1 MQVRHQDPW
10 IGKTVGQG
18 GRYQLESV
26 LGEGRMG
33 RVYRALD
40 QRLSMN
46 AASVY
51 KAIKFMAVNLAG
63 NAQARERFQREMQA
77 CMILQDIHLVQVL
90 DYGVSS
96 SRSPDG
102 QVVELPFLVMEWIE
116 GETLETLLTR
126 EKRLALPR
134 AVDLGRQIAAGLQ
147 AIHNGITVQDKSVR
161 FVHRDLK
168 PSNIFL
174 RRDALGIET
183 VKLGDFGLVKFL
195 GNSQIRSLTRTGAFG
210 GTPAYASPE
219 QLQEFKAIDGRAD
232 IYSLGCILYEMLT
245 GDSPLNLA
253 PEASVV
259 QWMEAH
265 LHRHPQPFPAAL
277 HIPKSLEAIVCRC
290 LEKNP
295 NSRYSTAHEL
305 EQALRRVLPEVTA
318 LAFPPS
324 GSISSPG
331 APRPL
336 LTQELESL
344 LEVYQLQPQVT
355 QAGSTLTVLLE
366 RLTPHPLN
374 YELLIAEIVDYLE
387 TLPLADID
395 RVCLQS
401 RQRGKTAI
409 DWQQEFAI
417 EASGEPSASAPPSP
431 PPHPASLAL
440 VEDWIVELLEM
451 SLGNPRLRI
460 QLSQVG
466 NTLRIMLNYP
476 AGERLDQENLA
487 GRVLTQLE
495 ALQLDDIQTVE
506 ILGRPAGRDH
516 PDWQIQRVLQTPG
529 ERKGEST
536 LQPQPI
542 PAHLQSHQPVR
553 TDWVPPPAAAN
564 MAEMTAVPAAPSEPS
579 RDENQDLDM
588 HELEFLPE
596 LDLSQYCFVRNP
608 MMLRT
613 SLPSPSADIAQSV
626 MFFHDLSDSEK
637 RKVLP
642 LLTDFFKDPDKV
654 DLTSLPD
661 FVQEWLSNI
670 RRYDDHK
677 FRSFAVWLSR
687 YCADPYNTLPE
698 LSTGL
703 TAAIKIAVEGAKAD
717 KAGKNA
723 AEPRGVSP
731 QSEPVLYRA
740 GSHWLTWWFL
750 AGLLLLLAL
759 ALALLIPSPLS
770 QNLRFGLP
778 YWIVPIPMMVLLLLS
793 LGTLIKFHKYTLLL
807 RTSYLSIRRDF
818 LFRSPTQD
826 IQWGG
831 IREVE
836 LEISA
841 IGKMLHFG
849 DLTLVLREGP
859 RLQLHYLAN
868 PLELKHQIEYLQQ
881 QFVMSKRLA
890 VGQVPEGSPEG
901 PGRIRP
907 AGDLDSWSG
916 RTFGEGKRYR
926 LESVLGAGG
935 MGKVYRAMDQK
946 LSIYVAV
953 KFMLHGADA
962 GYEERERFLR
972 EMQACLNLQ
981 DSRIVRVLDYGI
993 TDDEIQGMEYLPYMV
1008 MEYVP
1013 SPTLEK
1019 VLRRQPR
1026 MPAARVLNIAKQV
1039 AAALQAV
1046 HAGVVLQGKRVNLV
1060 HRDLKPSNVFILKDS
1075 LGGETIKLADFGLVK
1090 LQGELSM
1097 ESLSV
1102 TGEFRGTP
1110 NYASPEQCE
1119 AKKTVDRRADIYSL
1133 GCVMYEMLS
1142 GTNPFALPTQAN
1154 AMQWLYA
1161 HVNTP
1166 PRPFSPELEVP
1177 SVLEEIV
1184 MRCMAKDPQ
1193 DRYNSALELSEALN
1207 RLNIR

>member
-33 RVYRALD
+33 RVYLALD
-40 QRLSMN
+40 QRLSIN
-46 AASVY
+46 AAAVY

-77 CMILQDIHLVQVL
+77 CMILQDSHLIQVL

-116 GETLETLLTR
+116 GETLEKLLER

-134 AVDLGRQIAAGLQ
+134 AVDLARQIAAGLQ
-147 AIHNGITVQDKSVR
+147 AIHNGVTVQDKSVR

-195 GNSQIRSLTRTGAFG
+195 GNTQIRSLTRTGAFG

-232 IYSLGCILYEMLT
+232 IYSLGCILYQMLT
-245 GDSPLNLA
+245 GEYPLNLPPDA
-253 PEASVV
+253 GVV

-265 LHRHPQPFPAAL
+265 LHQQPQAIPAAL
-277 HIPKSLEAIVCRC
+277 QIPKSLEAIVYRC
-290 LEKNP
+290 LEKHP

-305 EQALRRVLPEVTA
+305 EQALRRILPEVTA
-318 LAFPPS
+318 LAS
-324 GSISSPG
+324 
-331 APRPL
+331 APASAVAPNAASRPQ
-336 LTQELESL
+336 LTHELESL
-344 LEVYQLQPQVT
+344 LEVYQLQPKVT
-355 QAGSTLTVLLE
+355 QEGTTLTVLLE

-395 RVCLQS
+395 RVQLQS

-417 EASGEPSASAPPSP
+417 ETPGDPPASGSAPPAP
-431 PPHPASLAL
+431 RPASLTL

-451 SLGNPRLRI
+451 SLGNSRLRI
-460 QLSQVG
+460 QLSQEED
-466 NTLRIMLNYP
+466 TLQIRLDSP
-476 AGERLDQENLA
+476 AGELLDQESLV
-487 GRVLTQLE
+487 GRIMTQLQ
-495 ALQLDDIQTVE
+495 ALQLDDIHAVL
-506 ILGRPAGRDH
+506 ILGCSAGQEQ
-516 PDWQIQRVLQTPG
+516 PDWQIERPLQTSG
-529 ERKGEST
+529 QRKGEST

-542 PAHLQSHQPVR
+542 PVASAAHPH
-553 TDWVPPPAAAN
+553 PPKEQIPSSN
-564 MAEMTAVPAAPSEPS
+564 RMGEEMTAVPAEPLQQAFS
-579 RDENQDLDM
+579 ENQQLHMQD
-588 HELEFLPE
+588 LEFLPE

-626 MFFHDLSDSEK
+626 MFFHDLSDAEK

-642 LLTDFFKDPDKV
+642 LLSDFFKDPNKV
-654 DLTSLPD
+654 SLTSLPD

-703 TAAIKIAVEGAKAD
+703 TAAIKIAVEGAKAH
-717 KAGKNA
+717 KAG
-723 AEPRGVSP
+723 EHSP
-731 QSEPVLYRA
+731 DSPALPSPSEPVLYRA
-740 GSHWLTWWFL
+740 GSHWLTWCFL
-750 AGLLLLLAL
+750 AGLLLLLGL

-770 QNLRFGLP
+770 QILRFGLP
-778 YWIVPIPMMVLLLLS
+778 YWIVPIPMMVLLLLT
-793 LGTLIKFHKYTLLL
+793 LGTLLKFHKYTLLL

-818 LFRSPTQD
+818 LFRSPSQD

-831 IREVE
+831 IREID
-836 LEISA
+836 LEMSA
-841 IGKMLHFG
+841 VGKGLHFG
-849 DLTLVLREGP
+849 DITLVLREGP
-859 RLQLHYLAN
+859 PVHLRFIAN
-868 PLELKHQIEYLQQ
+868 PLGLKHQMEYLQQ

-890 VGQVPEGSPEG
+890 VAPAGEAGLEAV
-901 PGRIRP
+901 GRNRP
-907 AGDLDSWSG
+907 AGDIDSWSG

-1026 MPAARVLNIAKQV
+1026 MPATRVLNIAKQV

-1060 HRDLKPSNVFILKDS
+1060 HRDLKPSNVFVLKDA

-1142 GTNPFALPTQAN
+1142 GENPFALPPQAN

-1161 HVNTP
+1161 HVNTSP
-1166 PRPFSPELEVP
+1166 QPFGPELEVP
-1177 SVLEEIV
+1177 SALEAIV

-1193 DRYNSALELSEALN
+1193 DRFNSALELSEALN
-1207 RLNIR
+1207 RLNVT

>member
-1 MQVRHQDPW
+1 M
-10 IGKTVGQG
+10 
-18 GRYQLESV
+18 LE
-26 LGEGRMG
+26 L
-33 RVYRALD
+33 
-40 QRLSMN
+40 
-46 AASVY
+46 
-51 KAIKFMAVNLAG
+51 
-63 NAQARERFQREMQA
+63 
-77 CMILQDIHLVQVL
+77 
-90 DYGVSS
+90 
-96 SRSPDG
+96 
-102 QVVELPFLVMEWIE
+102 
-116 GETLETLLTR
+116 
-126 EKRLALPR
+126 
-134 AVDLGRQIAAGLQ
+134 
-147 AIHNGITVQDKSVR
+147 
-161 FVHRDLK
+161 
-168 PSNIFL
+168 
-174 RRDALGIET
+174 
-183 VKLGDFGLVKFL
+183 
-195 GNSQIRSLTRTGAFG
+195 
-210 GTPAYASPE
+210 
-219 QLQEFKAIDGRAD
+219 
-232 IYSLGCILYEMLT
+232 
-245 GDSPLNLA
+245 
-253 PEASVV
+253 
-259 QWMEAH
+259 
-265 LHRHPQPFPAAL
+265 
-277 HIPKSLEAIVCRC
+277 
-290 LEKNP
+290 
-295 NSRYSTAHEL
+295 
-305 EQALRRVLPEVTA
+305 
-318 LAFPPS
+318 
-324 GSISSPG
+324 
-331 APRPL
+331 
-336 LTQELESL
+336 
-344 LEVYQLQPQVT
+344 
-355 QAGSTLTVLLE
+355 
-366 RLTPHPLN
+366 
-374 YELLIAEIVDYLE
+374 
-387 TLPLADID
+387 
-395 RVCLQS
+395 
-401 RQRGKTAI
+401 
-409 DWQQEFAI
+409 
-417 EASGEPSASAPPSP
+417 
-431 PPHPASLAL
+431 
-440 VEDWIVELLEM
+440 
-451 SLGNPRLRI
+451 SLGNARLRI

-466 NTLRIMLNYP
+466 DKLRIMLNYP
-476 AGERLDQENLA
+476 AEEHLDQETLA
-487 GRVLTQLE
+487 GRILPQLE
-495 ALQLDDIQTVE
+495 ALQLDDIHRVE
-506 ILGRPAGRDH
+506 ILGRPAGREH
-516 PDWQIQRVLQTPG
+516 PDWRIERVLPMPG
-529 ERKGEST
+529 QRKGEST

-542 PAHLQSHQPVR
+542 PADLQSHHPLQ
-553 TDWVPPPAAAN
+553 TDLVLPAAA
-564 MAEMTAVPAAPSEPS
+564 AAGSEMTAVPATPV
-579 RDENQDLDM
+579 RQDLQEHQDLHM

-626 MFFHDLSDSEK
+626 MFFHDLSDAEK

-642 LLTDFFKDPDKV
+642 LLTDFFKDPEKV
-654 DLTSLPD
+654 NLTSLPD

-703 TAAIKIAVEGAKAD
+703 TAAIKIAVEGAKAH
-717 KAGKNA
+717 KAG
-723 AEPRGVSP
+723 EYPPEGRVVSP
-731 QSEPVLYRA
+731 QSEPILYRA
-740 GSHWLTWWFL
+740 GSHWLTWCFL
-750 AGLLLLLAL
+750 TGLFLLLAL

-770 QNLRFGLP
+770 QTLRFGLP
-778 YWIVPIPMMVLLLLS
+778 YWTVPIPMMVLLLLS
-793 LGTLIKFHKYTLLL
+793 LGTLVKFHKYTLLL

-818 LFRSPTQD
+818 LFRSPIQD

-831 IREVE
+831 IRELD
-836 LEISA
+836 LEMSA
-841 IGKMLHFG
+841 FGKALHFG
-849 DLTLVLREGP
+849 DITLVLREGSP
-859 RLQLHYLAN
+859 LQLRYLAN

-890 VGQVPEGSPEG
+890 VAPGLEGGPEG

-1060 HRDLKPSNVFILKDS
+1060 HRDLKPSNVFVLKDA

-1142 GTNPFALPTQAN
+1142 GLNPFGFPAQAN

-1166 PRPFSPELEVP
+1166 PRPFSSELDVP
-1177 SVLEEIV
+1177 PPLEEIV

-1207 RLNIR
+1207 RLNII